1 MTTSSTEN
9 SLMRSSDTR
18 KQCLVLVAIMR
29 SVASRVCNL
38 VSSLVRA
45 KLPPISNRP
54 AKECTGFQDHL
65 KRFDAHPIATKIG
78 KSGIRL
84 ALRQRIIISEL
95 SVISIGTLFKKF
107 LVDWIA
113 KFNSS
118 TPFKHPNRFILYGV
132 MPCGVNFLSY
142 KG

>member
-65 KRFDAHPIATKIG
+65 KRFDAHPIATKIA

>member
-1 MTTSSTEN
+1 MHWVFKTILN
-9 SLMRSSDTR
+9 GLMH
-18 KQCLVLVAIMR
+18 I
-29 SVASRVCNL
+29 
-38 VSSLVRA
+38 
-45 KLPPISNRP
+45 
-54 AKECTGFQDHL
+54 
-65 KRFDAHPIATKIG
+65 IATKIV
-78 KSGIRL
+78 KSGIPF

-113 KFNSS
+113 KFSS
-118 TPFKHPNRFILYGV
+118 ATPFKHPNRYILYGV

>member
-1 MTTSSTEN
+1 
-9 SLMRSSDTR
+9 MRSSDTR

-29 SVASRVCNL
+29 SVASRVSNL
-38 VSSLVRA
+38 VPSLVRA
-45 KLPPISNRP
+45 KLQPISNRS

-65 KRFDAHPIATKIG
+65 KRFDAHPIAT

-118 TPFKHPNRFILYGV
+118 TPFKHPNRYILYGV
-132 MPCGVNFLSY
+132 MPCGVNFLSH